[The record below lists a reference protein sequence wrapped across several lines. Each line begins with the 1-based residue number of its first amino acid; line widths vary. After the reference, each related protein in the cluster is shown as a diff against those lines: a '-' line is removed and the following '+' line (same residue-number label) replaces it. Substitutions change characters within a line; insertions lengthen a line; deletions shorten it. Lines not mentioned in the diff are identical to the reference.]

1 MNVLVNPFLQ
11 HVPHPAEE
19 IRAVAVLRGPLFDV
33 DIDTRIYPR
42 LKPEQ
47 GEYAIAEFLNG
58 QFPVVQALHLL
69 QSIHQFHK
77 VHDVA
82 SRR

>member
-19 IRAVAVLRGPLFDV
+19 IRAVAVLRGSLLDV
-33 DIDTRIYPR
+33 DIDTRIDPR

-47 GEYAIAEFLNG
+47 GEYTIAEFLNG
-58 QFPVVQALHLL
+58 QFAYIFID
-69 QSIHQFHK
+69 SIIDRLKKHPIWM
-77 VHDVA
+77 
-82 SRR
+82 R

>member
-1 MNVLVNPFLQ
+1 MYVLVNPFLQ

-19 IRAVAVLRGPLFDV
+19 IRAVAVLRGPLLDV
-33 DIDTRIYPR
+33 DIDTRIDPR

-58 QFPVVQALHLL
+58 QFPVVQTLHLL
-69 QSIHQFHK
+69 
-77 VHDVA
+77 
-82 SRR
+82 